1 MKAAIVSE
9 LERQAVLLR
18 KKAAKASARKDI
30 GGAIAYR
37 DAARSLVGRA
47 QRVKRSRTHR

>member
-9 LERQAVLLR
+9 LKHQAVLLR

-30 GGAIAYR
+30 NGALAYR
-37 DAARSLVGRA
+37 DAARSLIGRA
-47 QRVKRSRTHR
+47 KRVRKASW